1 MRVATKRIL
10 AVNYELIKHLRP
22 SPPKWGSVFYGR
34 QNTRAL
40 SGTTTR
46 QEAPGTAPG
55 VLPLGSA
62 GEHAASLSA
71 DTNVTYRW
79 RARGQAGSG
88 Y

>member
-46 QEAPGTAPG
+46 QEALGTPPQFRRPP
-55 VLPLGSA
+55 VRPSVK
-62 GEHAASLSA
+62 STDS
-71 DTNVTYRW
+71 RK
-79 RARGQAGSG
+79 
-88 Y
+88 